1 MGLCITM
8 TLRLVFAL
16 LLVAGLTAAELLGSG
31 TGANSCSAPPYRAR
45 WVAFYQGCPASAASC
60 NEYGYCKTQEA
71 WNRGEFRDCN
81 GISNGFALPDST
93 VKDEQNAAAQ
103 GDPSGLRLVQIPRD
117 RQFFQGIVGG
127 ISSGVGGILGGIGA
141 AVGGIASGVGGAVG
155 GIASGVGGAIGGVAS
170 GAGNAVG
177 GVASGVGNTVGGV
190 SHGVGTA
197 VGGVA
202 GGVGQAVGGVAQ
214 GTGNFVGGVAQGTG
228 NVIGGGVNGVGSA
241 IGGGAASIRP
251 FRQPQT
257 VTTGSFTRPVY
268 RPNYYRPT
276 TFTTVVDPARPVT
289 FVSRPTTT
297 VSRPTTITTVVD
309 PARPVVTSVQKPVST
324 TVTYQPFR
332 PATSTTFTKPV
343 TTVVK
348 KPVSSKPR
356 KVCKDGD
363 NYYLC

>member
-1 MGLCITM
+1 MGLCIAM
-8 TLRLVFAL
+8 ALRLVCAL

-45 WVAFYQGCPASAASC
+45 WVAFYQGCPASAACC

-93 VKDEQNAAAQ
+93 VRDEQNAAAQ

-141 AVGGIASGVGGAVG
+141 AVGGIASG
-155 GIASGVGGAIGGVAS
+155 
-170 GAGNAVG
+170 AGNVVG

-202 GGVGQAVGGVAQ
+202 GGVGSTVSGVAGGAGQAVGGVAQ

-268 RPNYYRPT
+268 RPNYYRPA
-276 TFTTVVDPARPVT
+276 TFTTVVEPARPVT
-289 FVSRPTTT
+289 FVSRP
-297 VSRPTTITTVVD
+297 VV
-309 PARPVVTSVQKPVST
+309 SVQKPIST
-324 TVTYQPFR
+324 TITYQP
-332 PATSTTFTKPV
+332 ATF
-343 TTVVK
+343 
-348 KPVSSKPR
+348 
-356 KVCKDGD
+356 
-363 NYYLC
+363 

>member
-1 MGLCITM
+1 MGLYQDGFKTGICS
-8 TLRLVFAL
+8 A
-16 LLVAGLTAAELLGSG
+16 AGCRF
-31 TGANSCSAPPYRAR
+31 NSCRAPPYRAR
-45 WVAFYQGCPASAASC
+45 WVAFYQGCPASAACC

-155 GIASGVGGAIGGVAS
+155 GVAS

-190 SHGVGTA
+190 SHGVGST
-197 VGGVA
+197 VSGVA
-202 GGVGQAVGGVAQ
+202 GGAGQAVGGVAQ

-257 VTTGSFTRPVY
+257 VTTGSFT
-268 RPNYYRPT
+268 
-276 TFTTVVDPARPVT
+276 
-289 FVSRPTTT
+289 
-297 VSRPTTITTVVD
+297 
-309 PARPVVTSVQKPVST
+309 
-324 TVTYQPFR
+324 
-332 PATSTTFTKPV
+332 
-343 TTVVK
+343 
-348 KPVSSKPR
+348 
-356 KVCKDGD
+356 
-363 NYYLC
+363 